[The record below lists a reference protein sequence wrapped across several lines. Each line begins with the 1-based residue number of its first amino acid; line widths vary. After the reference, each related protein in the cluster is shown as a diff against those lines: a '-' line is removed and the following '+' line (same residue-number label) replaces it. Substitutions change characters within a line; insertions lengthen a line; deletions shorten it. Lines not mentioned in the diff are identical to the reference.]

1 MEGPYIVYA
10 KTDAEN
16 RITDINSSAFLSGM
30 DGWTEID
37 RGYGDSYHHAHGN
50 YLPRTIMDGRG
61 IYCYRLVDGAVQE
74 RSAAEMDEE
83 FDARGEPEPTDTEL
97 LLEMAADHEYRICLM
112 ELGVSED
119 DL

>member
-1 MEGPYIVYA
+1 
-10 KTDAEN
+10 
-16 RITDINSSAFLSGM
+16 
-30 DGWTEID
+30 
-37 RGYGDSYHHAHGN
+37 
-50 YLPRTIMDGRG
+50 
-61 IYCYRLVDGAVQE
+61 
-74 RSAAEMDEE
+74 MDEE